1 MVKVDKAEERKG
13 ERQQDETSPQD
24 HFQELHGY
32 QEPRTMLNQSSHMIS
47 PVRPSSQESL
57 PIPGLLQRLPFC
69 GKQTKKLQFVFPDE
83 LKTED
88 SVLVVVPDEISKYNG
103 RRLQR
108 ITCGIYEAIG
118 SIKLHFNDGV
128 ETQIFGSNTN

>member
-1 MVKVDKAEERKG
+1 M
-13 ERQQDETSPQD
+13 
-24 HFQELHGY
+24 
-32 QEPRTMLNQSSHMIS
+32 
-47 PVRPSSQESL
+47 